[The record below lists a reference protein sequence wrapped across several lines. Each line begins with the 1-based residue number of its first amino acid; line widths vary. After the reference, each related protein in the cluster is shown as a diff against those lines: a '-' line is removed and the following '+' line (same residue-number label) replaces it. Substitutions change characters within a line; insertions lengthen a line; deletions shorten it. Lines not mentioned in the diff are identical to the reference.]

1 MSNHGNDTAC
11 AASDAEGL
19 SPRSTTDPVAEA
31 EHYAAARRSPSSLGV
46 AVESSDQGLAVTAGS
61 SVPTTA
67 KTSVDCRQDQL
78 DSHALS
84 SALRNASQSHGMPL
98 LDFKLPWETGG
109 MNLIFGVDT
118 LLPKL
123 EARALI
129 PMPSSLEAAES
140 MWPGLPRGSKLH
152 MWTDFFLKP
161 STFLSRSRL
170 CRRRFGP
177 GTGPLK
183 GVL

>member
-1 MSNHGNDTAC
+1 MPKILRSELPQHVLHGHDHASAT
-11 AASDAEGL
+11 SDAEAL

-31 EHYAAARRSPSSLGV
+31 EHYAAARGSPSSLGV

-84 SALRNASQSHGMPL
+84 SALRNASQRHGMSL

-140 MWPGLPRGSKLH
+140 CGQGCQEGQSC
-152 MWTDFFLKP
+152 TCGQ
-161 STFLSRSRL
+161 TFS
-170 CRRRFGP
+170 
-177 GTGPLK
+177 
-183 GVL
+183 

>member
-67 KTSVDCRQDQL
+67 KTSVDCRQDQF

-84 SALRNASQSHGMPL
+84 SALRNASQSQ
-98 LDFKLPWETGG
+98 PWNAT
-109 MNLIFGVDT
+109 
-118 LLPKL
+118 
-123 EARALI
+123 ARFQAALGNWGHE
-129 PMPSSLEAAES
+129 PHL
-140 MWPGLPRGSKLH
+140 WG
-152 MWTDFFLKP
+152 
-161 STFLSRSRL
+161 
-170 CRRRFGP
+170 
-177 GTGPLK
+177 
-183 GVL
+183 